1 MSLLGL
7 QVEDLRCLKRLELE
21 LDPAV
26 NLLVGPNAS
35 GKTSILEA
43 IYLLGR
49 GRSFRTRLTE
59 RLIRHEASRL
69 QVLGTT
75 DGEPGHSL
83 GFGFDRLSGVSA
95 RIDREPVKSLADLTE
110 IFPVQAVDPGIH
122 RLVEEG
128 PVYRRRW
135 LDWGVFH
142 VEPGFGRT
150 WAEFSKVIKQRNAA
164 LRQQQPTEPW
174 DESFVRLGEALTEAR
189 VRVLGA
195 LAPYWQQSI
204 QNLLGEP
211 LTLGHFRGWAQD
223 HALAESLAL
232 HRIRDEERGTTGV
245 GPQRFDVLLRVDGR
259 AAREVLSRGQQKLLG
274 AALVLALTRL
284 VADRGRRPP
293 TLLLDDPAAELDVA
307 HTDAL
312 IQEVRAVQGQLIVTS
327 LQSERTR
334 FGTVQRAFH
343 VEHGRVERL

>member
-7 QVEDLRCLKRLELE
+7 QVEDLRCLQRLELE

-69 QVLGTT
+69 QVLGQT

-83 GFGFDRLSGVSA
+83 GFGFDRDSGVSA
-95 RIDREPVKSLADLTE
+95 RVDREPVKSLAELTE

-150 WAEFSKVIKQRNAA
+150 WAEFSKVLKQRNAA
-164 LRQQQPTEPW
+164 LRQKQPAEPW
-174 DESFVRLGEALTEAR
+174 DETFVRLGKALTEAR
-189 VRVLGA
+189 VRVLEA
-195 LAPYWQQSI
+195 LTPYWQQSV

-223 HALAESLAL
+223 HSLAESLEL
-232 HRIRDEERGTTGV
+232 HRIRDQERGTTGV

-259 AAREVLSRGQQKLLG
+259 TAREVLSRGQQKLLG
-274 AALVLALTRL
+274 SALVLALTRL
-284 VADRGRRPP
+284 VSDRGHRPP
-293 TLLLDDPAAELDVA
+293 TLLLDDPAAELDAA

-312 IQEVRAVQGQLIVTS
+312 IREVRGIQGQLIVTS
-327 LQSERTR
+327 LQSESTR

-343 VEHGRVERL
+343 VEQGRVKRL